1 MSLAKALRL
10 RLAAIVPD
18 AGALANLLSAVAPV
32 RCVAWRDKHQ
42 WLWAMRHQ
50 WGRRYTTEAATV
62 NELAALLA
70 LSPSDIAVF
79 DAARYP
85 WEAVT
90 LCQPPLPECGAD
102 YTVALALAMSEAP

>member
-1 MSLAKALRL
+1 
-10 RLAAIVPD
+10 
-18 AGALANLLSAVAPV
+18 
-32 RCVAWRDKHQ
+32 RCVACRDQHQ

-79 DAARYP
+79 DAGREP